1 MTATA
6 ICEWQTRMPQIGEWR
21 PYDRSKCRAMIA
33 EKIVTVWLPKG
44 AKIRFRRAKAG
55 YDGARWFHPLGN
67 DREARILV
75 SVPAARRVV
84 DHA

>member
-6 ICEWQTRMPQIGEWR
+6 ICEWQTRMPQTGEWR

-55 YDGARWFHPLGN
+55 
-67 DREARILV
+67 
-75 SVPAARRVV
+75 
-84 DHA
+84 